1 MKKWPWKSLRS
12 RSQCDSNRKEL
23 AMGHTGQ
30 ELSHAQDI
38 KYDEAEFSGKLFA

>member
-1 MKKWPWKSLRS
+1 M
-12 RSQCDSNRKEL
+12 KEL

-38 KYDEAEFSGKLFA
+38 KYDEKIWWGWILWETICLDKDLK